1 MTATLSP
8 GKSGFWQISYLYDEQ
23 GTPYGG
29 VYSHAGDAPLQAMD
43 LAAATAV
50 PENYLRKVLHELVRG
65 GVLRSSRGKHGGFRL
80 AVPAERLT
88 LLAVITRFDRL
99 TERRRC
105 LLGRAECSD
114 ADPCPLHHR
123 WKAMAERLATFFGTT
138 TVADV
143 VADQR
148 RSEAAGR
155 RTSEVS
161 RRR

>member
-1 MTATLSP
+1 MLYRSAFGKARHHEEPILSQTAEYALRAVVHLARHTGP
-8 GKSGFWQISYLYDEQ
+8 E
-23 GTPYGG
+23 P
-29 VYSHAGDAPLQAMD
+29 VQAAE
-43 LAAATAV
+43 LAAATDV

-65 GVLRSSRGKHGGFRL
+65 GILRSSRGKRGGFRF
-80 AVPAERLT
+80 AVPADRLT
-88 LLAVITRFDRL
+88 LLAVISCFDRL

-114 ADPCPLHHR
+114 ADPCPLHHH

-148 RSEAAGR
+148 RPEA
-155 RTSEVS
+155 
-161 RRR
+161 

>member
-1 MTATLSP
+1 MARSPNREGSILSQTAEYALRAVVHLARHTGEEPVQALDLATAT
-8 GKSGFWQISYLYDEQ
+8 K
-23 GTPYGG
+23 
-29 VYSHAGDAPLQAMD
+29 
-43 LAAATAV
+43 V

-65 GVLRSSRGKHGGFRL
+65 GVLQSSRGKRGGFRL

-123 WKAMAERLATFFGTT
+123 WKAMAERLARFFGTT

-148 RSEAAGR
+148 RSDAAGR
-155 RTSEVS
+155 RREKAVGGA
-161 RRR
+161 RGP